1 MINSLYVHVFWGKS
15 VSGVDFCVCVCV
27 YRWILYPCLSGSVQ
41 YPCLLVYLSLLLYG
55 CVHIYVADACLVPFC
70 VLCVGV

>member
-1 MINSLYVHVFWGKS
+1 MCMYFEGNLYRVLNFVY
-15 VSGVDFCVCVCV
+15 VCVCIDGFCILA
-27 YRWILYPCLSGSVQ
+27 YRVVFQ